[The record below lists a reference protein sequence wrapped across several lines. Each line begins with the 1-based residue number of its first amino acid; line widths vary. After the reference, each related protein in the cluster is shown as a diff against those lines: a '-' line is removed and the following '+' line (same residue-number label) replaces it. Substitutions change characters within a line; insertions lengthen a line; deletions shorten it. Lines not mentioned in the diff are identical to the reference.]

1 LAKAAFMVIANAVL
15 RMIAA
20 QTAIFPIVDMDF
32 FFLIG

>member
-20 QTAIFPIVDMDF
+20 ETAIFPIVDMDF
-32 FFLIG
+32 SFLIG